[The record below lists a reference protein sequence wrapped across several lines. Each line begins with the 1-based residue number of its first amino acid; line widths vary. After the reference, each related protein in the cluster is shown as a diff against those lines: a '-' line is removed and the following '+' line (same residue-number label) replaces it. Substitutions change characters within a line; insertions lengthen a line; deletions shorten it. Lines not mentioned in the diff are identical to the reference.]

1 MATSK
6 KSSTT
11 RRGRPAGTRLLLT
24 DEVVARVS
32 AHLSVS
38 NLRHPLLTAWLT
50 QREQGRLA
58 GDLVDFMERALAG
71 MNVAVEVEEGVA
83 EVEIDLSGLMDW
95 D

>member
-6 KSSTT
+6 NPSPA

-24 DEVVARVS
+24 DEQVARFT

-38 NLRHPLLTAWLT
+38 SVRHPLLTAWLA

-71 MNVAVEVEEGVA
+71 MNVGIELEGTAPEVH
-83 EVEIDLSGLMDW
+83 IDLSGLMDW

>member
-1 MATSK
+1 MARFT
-6 KSSTT
+6 
-11 RRGRPAGTRLLLT
+11 
-24 DEVVARVS
+24 

-38 NLRHPLLTAWLT
+38 TVRHPLLTAWLA

-71 MNVAVEVEEGVA
+71 MKVGMEVKGA
-83 EVEIDLSGLMDW
+83 AQEVDIDLSGLMDW